1 MSYIEFRD
9 VSKIYTMGQTQIR
22 ALDHISFA
30 VEKGEL
36 CVIVGP
42 SGAGKTTL
50 LNILGGM
57 DTASEGTVLLDGRDI
72 REYDVGE
79 LYKLYGIIFQD
90 FGRYAASV
98 SENVAFGDIS
108 VPTDSEKV
116 HRAAEESS
124 ADAFIRA
131 LPDGYDTPLMR
142 WFEEN
147 GIEPSVG
154 QWQKIAVARAF
165 YSDTDIMI
173 LDEPTASLDAIA
185 EQQIFD
191 QFDALRRGKT
201 TIFVSHRLSS
211 ATVADKI
218 IVLMNGEIVEQG
230 THRELIE
237 FGGHYCELFTTQ
249 ARRYLD
255 EDAENAGDARG
266 TRREGTRPFEKGP
279 AKTL

>member
-1 MSYIEFRD
+1 M
-9 VSKIYTMGQTQIR
+9 
-22 ALDHISFA
+22 
-30 VEKGEL
+30 
-36 CVIVGP
+36 
-42 SGAGKTTL
+42 
-50 LNILGGM
+50 
-57 DTASEGTVLLDGRDI
+57 
-72 REYDVGE
+72 
-79 LYKLYGIIFQD
+79 
-90 FGRYAASV
+90 
-98 SENVAFGDIS
+98 AFGDIS

-124 ADAFIRA
+124 ADAFIRV

-237 FGGHYCELFTTQ
+237 LGGHYCELFTTQ